1 MLPRDMFEDD
11 EELKRR
17 NRLMMQSDPV
27 ALDDIREEK
36 RMRREA
42 LREEAVNTPIASEP
56 ERLPGQQ
63 ANAIEQLRNLPATL
77 GMGDLRRIERDM
89 PEISAPP
96 AIGMGD
102 LRLVERDMPETPVP
116 PRPGIGDLRR
126 VERDMPEVPAASPSP
141 PILGMGDL
149 RRMERD
155 EPRPVL
161 PRNPVEQIK
170 NLPTI
175 LDSGSPEREGT
186 APVLVPEDTTKRGY
200 PNPVPVAPPGD
211 VALSQTPNPVTQTPP
226 PTGTA
231 SLLDSIRAENQSTLA
246 SLERQGNQQIQEFQ
260 SFYQDMLSTLDQRRK
275 DLIAQSEKDKGQLDP
290 DTMAA
295 IDRLKADTEAGLR
308 RVKEEANRRGILDSG
323 IALGMEL
330 DVNKGY
336 TQNRTYLENSRLK
349 RIKDNLD
356 AALRSLDDRA
366 VNLRTEGAKT
376 TLGARQ
382 RLLDVYGQVA
392 NQGNQRLD
400 QESRFMREM
409 GFKQEQSALEN
420 LRDLTKLEQDAQR
433 ADRDFGL
440 REGQLMGTYG
450 GQPTAA
456 ARNQDALRA
465 LREGELLGIYNGQPT
480 VGARKI
486 ETDVANKART
496 EADKRDLA
504 SREAFEVADLYD
516 YARQPGASRDSA
528 LSKAQQAM
536 QEGTIAPATYMRLLQ
551 EINRLWPRG
560 SGDQE

>member
-175 LDSGSPEREGT
+175 L
-186 APVLVPEDTTKRGY
+186 VPEDTMRSGR
-200 PNPVPVAPPGD
+200 PLNPPGGLLD
-211 VALSQTPNPVTQTPP
+211 AGLTAGQAALSQTPNPVTQTPP